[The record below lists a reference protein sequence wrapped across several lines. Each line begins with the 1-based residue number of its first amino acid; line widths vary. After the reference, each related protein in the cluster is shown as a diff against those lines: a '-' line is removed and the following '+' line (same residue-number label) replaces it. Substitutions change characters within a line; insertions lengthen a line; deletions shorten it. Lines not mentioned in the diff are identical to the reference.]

1 MLSDKIVKKLVALV
15 FLGVHFEFVLSQ
27 QQEDDNDEGN
37 NNNVTLLVND
47 SDLLSSSNE
56 NNNFLFTNYNALRE
70 EGQGFFLLEG
80 STLYETPDSLLISGV
95 QLYWWCDLEFVSD
108 DDNHYYGY
116 VGRSVAYFLGS
127 TVEEINAQGAQTP
140 STPPKRPYSVSAIMV
155 PTLGIFEGQMH
166 GTHDDSFVYRF
177 WDDGN
182 LTLPFMGWEGYVE
195 GDTTHSNYSDTSS
208 AFSAVGKLTKI
219 TTEEAAK
226 YLNRVEKYISIIE
239 SDLTP
244 STCRKQY
251 KAAWDETHNKPADD
265 PINTTTMTMAMAM
278 TTLEEEVAQLKFDNK
293 ELMSRVASIEESVAT
308 GGDGGG
314 GGGDGD
320 GSDPT
325 STSTSAWYDN
335 NGIIENMIK
344 PIMLLT
350 AGVAGLILVDFL

>member
-47 SDLLSSSNE
+47 SDLLSNSNE
-56 NNNFLFTNYNALRE
+56 NNDFLFTNYNALRE

-80 STLYETPDSLLISGV
+80 STLYETPDSLLITGV

-127 TVEEINAQGAQTP
+127 TVEQINAQGAQTP
-140 STPPKRPYSVSAIMV
+140 STPPKRTYSVSAIMV

-166 GTHDDSFVYRF
+166 GAHDDDDFVYRF

-182 LTLPFMGWEGYVE
+182 PTHPFMGWEGYVE
-195 GDTTHSNYSDTSS
+195 GDTTYPNSDTSS

-219 TTEEAAK
+219 TTEEAAT

-251 KAAWDETHNKPADD
+251 KAAWDDETHNKPAD
-265 PINTTTMTMAMAM
+265 PINTTTMTMTM
-278 TTLEEEVAQLKFDNK
+278 TTLEEEVAQLKFDNN
-293 ELMSRVASIEESVAT
+293 ELMSRVASIEESVAA
-308 GGDGGG
+308 GGG
-314 GGGDGD
+314 GGGGG

-325 STSTSAWYDN
+325 SIPTSAWYDN

>member
-1 MLSDKIVKKLVALV
+1 MLSYKIVKKVLALV

-80 STLYETPDSLLISGV
+80 STLYETPDSLLSSGV

-127 TVEEINAQGAQTP
+127 TLKEINALGAQTP
-140 STPPKRPYSVSAIMV
+140 STPPKRPNSVSAIMV

-166 GTHDDSFVYRF
+166 GAHDDSFVYRF

-182 LTLPFMGWEGYVE
+182 LTLPSMGWEGYVE
-195 GDTTHSNYSDTSS
+195 GDTTHSNSDTSS

-219 TTEEAAK
+219 TVEEAAK

-251 KAAWDETHNKPADD
+251 QAAWDETHNKSADD

-278 TTLEEEVAQLKFDNK
+278 TTLEEEVAQLKFDDK

-308 GGDGGG
+308 DGGG
-314 GGGDGD
+314 GGGDPT
-320 GSDPT
+320 ST